1 MSARFTSG
9 PWSAIGNTI
18 YSLFFARGYE
28 RNKWNCTI
36 YGDVDC
42 PREELQAVAHLIAA
56 APELYAALEKMLEWN
71 ARESDH
77 AVSFDE
83 RVNLCDEAFCMAR
96 AALKA
101 ARGEA

>member
-1 MSARFTSG
+1 MSAAFTRG
-9 PWSAIGNTI
+9 PWRAHNLGIVSEGA
-18 YSLFFARGYE
+18 SCVVAVVHWRG
-28 RNKWNCTI
+28 
-36 YGDVDC
+36 
-42 PREELQAVAHLIAA
+42 EELEAEDAANMHLIAA

>member
-1 MSARFTSG
+1 MSARFTRG

-42 PREELQAVAHLIAA
+42 PREELQAVAHLIVASPDMYEVLEA
-56 APELYAALEKMLEWN
+56 IEIALDKFHASPSDVLDENAPIMDAL
-71 ARESDH
+71 RE
-77 AVSFDE
+77 
-83 RVNLCDEAFCMAR
+83 
-96 AALKA
+96 ALKK